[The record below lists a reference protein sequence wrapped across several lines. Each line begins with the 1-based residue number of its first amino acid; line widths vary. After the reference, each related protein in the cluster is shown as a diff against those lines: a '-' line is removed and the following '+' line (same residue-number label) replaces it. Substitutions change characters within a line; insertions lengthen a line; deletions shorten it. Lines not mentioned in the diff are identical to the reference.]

1 MVFYLV
7 FSVHIYVMM
16 LRLTI
21 IQSLCTVIIII
32 KQVPPSSKIIVIF
45 KTIIIKIH
53 STLLNIYHFIIN
65 DDPVL
70 SLQLDSSFFQRL
82 LGALT
87 NICNSQHL
95 KKLYGTFQAIGFIC
109 NLQFQRLPMTWN
121 GV

>member
-87 NICNSQHL
+87 NICNLQHL
-95 KKLYGTFQAIGFIC
+95 KKLYGTFQVIGFIC
-109 NLQFQRLPMTWN
+109 NLQLQRLPMTWN